1 MTKNEVVAKVEALA
15 RPMGAFYGFTTLTHP
30 KMNKKSRAN
39 GEPWTKGDVTIQASF
54 SAKLG
59 VNYENCVN
67 NAKERLGEARDFEAT
82 KPFGK
87 HYVEGSKYVM
97 EADKTPGKFY
107 VALDA
112 VGGAEKTIF
121 VGDRPATE
129 EEVVDL
135 KANFFPTPSASSNNY
150 GVTWRTYGVDSIVEI
165 R

>member
-1 MTKNEVVAKVEALA
+1 MTKNEVVNAVSALA
-15 RPMGAFYGFTTLTHP
+15 RPAGAFYGFTTVTHP
-30 KMNKKSRAN
+30 KMNKKSRAT
-39 GEPWTKGDVTIQASF
+39 GEAWTKGEVTIQASF

-67 NAKERLGEARDFEAT
+67 NAKERLGEARDFVAA

-87 HYVEGSKYVM
+87 HYVEGSNYVM

-107 VALDA
+107 VAVDA
-112 VGGAEKTIF
+112 VGGADKTIF

-129 EEVVDL
+129 EEIVDL
-135 KANFFPTPSASSNNY
+135 KANFFPKPSANPY
-150 GVTWRTYGVDSIVEI
+150 GVTWRTYGVESIKEI